1 MDNQSETVLHIIG
14 SITGQNQS
22 VTRQAV
28 KSSMAWAA
36 AGSDFNTVLN
46 QLVMGGYVSAA
57 GFEGLTL
64 TQKGKLEAE
73 RIRDK
78 KIQQEFDGLIARC
91 TQSSAYLDFCEELY
105 GYRLYLF
112 NMMDKRQLDDLFASL
127 SLTPH
132 DKVLDMGCGTGSLLN
147 RIVQEF
153 GCWGTGVDRLDS
165 GIVNRISPLIEY
177 RQTDMDSV
185 LDFNASAVLF
195 VDSLYFSRDIKSLLG
210 RLKGSGVK
218 AYMYYS
224 AYLFQETDDRALLC
238 KNKTQ
243 LAQALNALG
252 FAYKVTD
259 YSENEQM
266 LYKKGIKL
274 LKTYEARFAA
284 DGIQEIYERRMS
296 EYEFGTELYEQGRA
310 ARFLYIV
317 EKTESKCE

>member
-1 MDNQSETVLHIIG
+1 MDNHSETVLHIIG

-36 AGSDFNTVLN
+36 AGYDFNTVLK
-46 QLVMGGYVSAA
+46 QLVKDGYVSAA
-57 GFEGLTL
+57 GTEGLTL

-112 NMMDKRQLDDLFASL
+112 NMMDKRQLDDLFDSL
-127 SLTPH
+127 NLTPH

-147 RIVQEF
+147 RIVQTF
-153 GCWGTGVDRLDS
+153 GCRGTGVDRLSS
-165 GIVNRISPLIEY
+165 GLVNRISPLIEY
-177 RQTDMDSV
+177 RQTDMDTV
-185 LDFNASAVLF
+185 LDLNASAALF
-195 VDSLYFSRDIKSLLG
+195 VDSLYFSRNMGSLLG

-224 AYLFQETDDRALLC
+224 AYLLQKTDGSGLLRE
-238 KNKTQ
+238 NKTQ
-243 LAQALNALG
+243 LAQTLNALG
-252 FAYKVTD
+252 LAYKAVD

-274 LKTYEARFAA
+274 LKKYEARFAA
-284 DGIQEIYERRMS
+284 DGIQDIYERRMS
-296 EYEFGTELYEQGRA
+296 EYEYGAQLYEQGNA

-317 EKTESKCE
+317 EKTE